1 MTYNY
6 TPKPFAPFN
15 VFKKND
21 NLYRSII
28 FLFYYLFG
36 IEYDTPFSEEIISG
50 LSNKIKNFVTNNKS
64 DIFLPRRFFV
74 RRPYHHLDIQNNK
87 AREIMDSIF
96 SKNFPQYYETFNK
109 MENNLLCSFWNM
121 FIMKKD
127 LFLEYEKFQFW
138 LLLEFEK
145 ELKKHWLSDEPIAN
159 WNRWINT
166 RVMWFISERFPC
178 IFAEYQKKINKKSI
192 NFDSNLLFFY

>member
-1 MTYNY
+1 M
-6 TPKPFAPFN
+6 
-15 VFKKND
+15 D
-21 NLYRSII
+21 N
-28 FLFYYLFG
+28 
-36 IEYDTPFSEEIISG
+36 
-50 LSNKIKNFVTNNKS
+50 
-64 DIFLPRRFFV
+64 
-74 RRPYHHLDIQNNK
+74 
-87 AREIMDSIF
+87 IF
-96 SKNFPQYYETFNK
+96 SKKFPQYYEIFNK

-145 ELKKHWLSDEPIAN
+145 ELKKHWLSDEAIAN